1 MELSEGTMAAART
14 KRSEM
19 TDISAALR
27 TFASKGRP
35 TKEEQAQ
42 RRQLFQKVIQYLTI
56 GIDMSP
62 VFSDVIMNA
71 HTTDVATKK
80 MLYHYITH
88 YAQANADLAL
98 LTVNT
103 LQKDCREEDP
113 VIRGLAL
120 RSMASMRVPDLVEY
134 LVRAEPRA
142 ESRESA
148 STRAQRN
155 AEFDIILL
163 STLNLVETD
172 PSPTHSPISPQID
185 AIRLGLKDADPYP
198 RKTAALGVLK
208 VHDLAP
214 EALAETEILEE
225 VRRMLI
231 SDRDASVVANCLIVL
246 REIDGE
252 RALATKQNV
261 YGLINRIKD
270 FTQWSQVTIL
280 ETVALYKPADKS
292 ETFDVMNALEDRL
305 QSSNSAVVLG
315 TVKVFL
321 HATLDLPDVHQQVF
335 ERLKAPLFTLAN
347 AGAAETAYAV
357 WAHLHLLTMRAPP
370 LFAMDYKSFFCR
382 GSDAP
387 AVKKLKIE
395 MLTAVAD
402 DVNTYDIVS
411 ELCEYVT
418 DVDAV
423 IAREGVRAVGRIALD
438 GDQNVAGI
446 VDRLLQFIEYNQE
459 HITAETLVQVKD
471 LVRKHPRWI
480 DQCVVAVSG
489 IELET
494 IVEPEAKA
502 ALVYLY
508 GEFGQAMPEAPYMLE
523 PLLDE
528 FDEEESEEVRLELL
542 ASAMKLFFKRA
553 PEMRDMLGKA
563 LAAGTNDANQDVHD
577 RALMYARL
585 LHQDPEAASRVIAGY
600 KESVANFSDG
610 AGFADKFGEQIFDEF
625 NSLSV
630 LYRKPA
636 FLFTDDKPVEV
647 PRTPDV
653 IEAAGGGG
661 GGSAM
666 MGDSLI
672 DFGDEPVGAS
682 SSRSAIDDLL
692 GMPAGGGGGGGGG
705 GSGPGSSH
713 NLLDLLDV
721 PMDSASVPAAPPP
734 PLVLRPAPS
743 LDAATFQARWAALP
757 PAPGCVSGPRV
768 LTLGANAPAVLTA
781 PPPLMSHLATRGFA
795 TMASGGAPSTGL
807 KYYFYAQ
814 AADGA
819 GTFLVEAVVNPV
831 ARAANVVL
839 KTDAGDQRGAAAED
853 ILAEAMASFAA

>member
-1 MELSEGTMAAART
+1 
-14 KRSEM
+14 
-19 TDISAALR
+19 
-27 TFASKGRP
+27 
-35 TKEEQAQ
+35 
-42 RRQLFQKVIQYLTI
+42 
-56 GIDMSP
+56 
-62 VFSDVIMNA
+62 
-71 HTTDVATKK
+71 
-80 MLYHYITH
+80 
-88 YAQANADLAL
+88 
-98 LTVNT
+98 
-103 LQKDCREEDP
+103 
-113 VIRGLAL
+113 
-120 RSMASMRVPDLVEY
+120 
-134 LVRAEPRA
+134 
-142 ESRESA
+142 
-148 STRAQRN
+148 
-155 AEFDIILL
+155 
-163 STLNLVETD
+163 
-172 PSPTHSPISPQID
+172 
-185 AIRLGLKDADPYP
+185 
-198 RKTAALGVLK
+198 
-208 VHDLAP
+208 
-214 EALAETEILEE
+214 
-225 VRRMLI
+225 
-231 SDRDASVVANCLIVL
+231 
-246 REIDGE
+246 
-252 RALATKQNV
+252 
-261 YGLINRIKD
+261 
-270 FTQWSQVTIL
+270 
-280 ETVALYKPADKS
+280 
-292 ETFDVMNALEDRL
+292 
-305 QSSNSAVVLG
+305 
-315 TVKVFL
+315 
-321 HATLDLPDVHQQVF
+321 
-335 ERLKAPLFTLAN
+335 
-347 AGAAETAYAV
+347 
-357 WAHLHLLTMRAPP
+357 
-370 LFAMDYKSFFCR
+370 MDYKSFFCR

-585 LHQDPEAASRVIAGY
+585 LHKDPEAASRVIAGY

-682 SSRSAIDDLL
+682 SSRSAIDDFL

-721 PMDSASVPAAPPP
+721 PMDSASPPGESPPP
-734 PLVLRPAPS
+734 PALSLRPAPS
-743 LDAATFQARWAALP
+743 IDAASFQARWAALP
-757 PAPGCVSGPRV
+757 PAPGCAGGSRV
-768 LTLGANAPAVLTA
+768 LTLGANAAAVLTA
-781 PPPLMSHLATRGFA
+781 PPPLMAHLATRGFA
-795 TMASGGAPSTGL
+795 TMASGGAPPAI

-814 AADGA
+814 AEDGA
-819 GTFLVEAVVNPV
+819 GLFLVEAVVNPA
-831 ARAANVVL
+831 ARAARVVL
-839 KTDAGDQRGAAAED
+839 KTDAGAQRGAAAED

>member
-1 MELSEGTMAAART
+1 M
-14 KRSEM
+14 
-19 TDISAALR
+19 
-27 TFASKGRP
+27 
-35 TKEEQAQ
+35 
-42 RRQLFQKVIQYLTI
+42 
-56 GIDMSP
+56 
-62 VFSDVIMNA
+62 
-71 HTTDVATKK
+71 
-80 MLYHYITH
+80 
-88 YAQANADLAL
+88 
-98 LTVNT
+98 
-103 LQKDCREEDP
+103 
-113 VIRGLAL
+113 
-120 RSMASMRVPDLVEY
+120 
-134 LVRAEPRA
+134 
-142 ESRESA
+142 
-148 STRAQRN
+148 
-155 AEFDIILL
+155 
-163 STLNLVETD
+163 
-172 PSPTHSPISPQID
+172 
-185 AIRLGLKDADPYP
+185 
-198 RKTAALGVLK
+198 GVLK

-252 RALATKQNV
+252 GAVATKQNV

-270 FTQWSQVTIL
+270 FSQWSQVTIL
-280 ETVALYKPADKS
+280 ETVALYKPADKT

-321 HATLDLPDVHQQVF
+321 HATLSLPDVHQQVF

-357 WAHLHLLTMRAPP
+357 WAHLHLLVMRAPP

-411 ELCEYVT
+411 ELCEYVA
-418 DVDAV
+418 DVDTV
-423 IAREGVRAVGRIALD
+423 IAREGVKAVGRIALD
-438 GDQNVAGI
+438 GDQNVGGI
-446 VDRLLQFIEYNQE
+446 VDRLLQFVEYNQE

-471 LVRKHPRWI
+471 LVRKHPKWI

-489 IELET
+489 IEVET

-508 GEFGQAMPEAPYMLE
+508 GEFGAFMPEAPYMLE

-577 RALMYARL
+577 RALMYARM
-585 LHQDPEAASRVIAGY
+585 LHRDPEAASRVIAGY
-600 KESVANFSDG
+600 KEGVANFTDG
-610 AGFADKFGEQIFDEF
+610 AGFADKFATQIFDEF

-636 FLFTDDKPVEV
+636 FLFTDDKPVAV
-647 PRTPDV
+647 PRMPEV
-653 IEAAGGGG
+653 IEVAAGGGKG
-661 GGSAM
+661 ESAM

-672 DFGDEPVGAS
+672 DFSDEPVAAAS
-682 SSRSAIDDLL
+682 SSKSSPLDDLL
-692 GMPAGGGGGGGGG
+692 GTPGGGGAHGGGG

-721 PMDSASVPAAPPP
+721 PMDSATPANASTPQTRESLALHPS
-734 PLVLRPAPS
+734 PS
-743 LDAATFQARWAALP
+743 LDAASFQARWSALP
-757 PAPGCVSGPRV
+757 PAPGCAAGPRV
-768 LTLGANAPAVLTA
+768 LTLGANAASVLVA
-781 PPPLMSHLATRGFA
+781 PPPLISHLATRGFA
-795 TMASGGAPSTGL
+795 TMASGGAPPAI

-814 AADGA
+814 AADGS
-819 GTFLVEAVVNPV
+819 GLFLVEAVVNPA
-831 ARAANVVL
+831 ARSAHVVL
-839 KTDAGDQRGAAAED
+839 KTDAGAARGAAAEE
-853 ILAEAMASFAA
+853 ILAAAMSSFAA

>member
-1 MELSEGTMAAART
+1 
-14 KRSEM
+14 M

-62 VFSDVIMNA
+62 IFSDVIMNA

-142 ESRESA
+142 ESRERA

-155 AEFDIILL
+155 VEFDIIPL
-163 STLNLVETD
+163 STLNLVVTD
-172 PSPTHSPISPQID
+172 PSPTHSPISSQID
-185 AIRLGLKDADPYP
+185 AVRLGLKDADPY
-198 RKTAALGVLK
+198 
-208 VHDLAP
+208 LARLP
-214 EALAETEILEE
+214 PWACSRFTTSRLRHSGDRDPEE

-347 AGAAETAYAV
+347 AAAETAYAV
-357 WAHLHLLTMRAPP
+357 WAHLHLLTTRAPP

-446 VDRLLQFIEYNQE
+446 VDRLLQFIESTK

-502 ALVYLY
+502 ALVYIY
-508 GEFGQAMPEAPYMLE
+508 GEYGQAMPEAPYMLE

-528 FDEEESEEVRLELL
+528 FDEEESEEVRLELW
-542 ASAMKLFFKRA
+542 
-553 PEMRDMLGKA
+553 
-563 LAAGTNDANQDVHD
+563 
-577 RALMYARL
+577 RL
-585 LHQDPEAASRVIAGY
+585 R
-600 KESVANFSDG
+600 
-610 AGFADKFGEQIFDEF
+610 
-625 NSLSV
+625 
-630 LYRKPA
+630 
-636 FLFTDDKPVEV
+636 
-647 PRTPDV
+647 
-653 IEAAGGGG
+653 
-661 GGSAM
+661 
-666 MGDSLI
+666 
-672 DFGDEPVGAS
+672 
-682 SSRSAIDDLL
+682 
-692 GMPAGGGGGGGGG
+692 
-705 GSGPGSSH
+705 
-713 NLLDLLDV
+713 
-721 PMDSASVPAAPPP
+721 
-734 PLVLRPAPS
+734 
-743 LDAATFQARWAALP
+743 
-757 PAPGCVSGPRV
+757 
-768 LTLGANAPAVLTA
+768 
-781 PPPLMSHLATRGFA
+781 
-795 TMASGGAPSTGL
+795 
-807 KYYFYAQ
+807 
-814 AADGA
+814 
-819 GTFLVEAVVNPV
+819 
-831 ARAANVVL
+831 
-839 KTDAGDQRGAAAED
+839 
-853 ILAEAMASFAA
+853 

>member
-1 MELSEGTMAAART
+1 MA
-14 KRSEM
+14 
-19 TDISAALR
+19 
-27 TFASKGRP
+27 
-35 TKEEQAQ
+35 
-42 RRQLFQKVIQYLTI
+42 
-56 GIDMSP
+56 
-62 VFSDVIMNA
+62 
-71 HTTDVATKK
+71 
-80 MLYHYITH
+80 
-88 YAQANADLAL
+88 
-98 LTVNT
+98 
-103 LQKDCREEDP
+103 
-113 VIRGLAL
+113 
-120 RSMASMRVPDLVEY
+120 
-134 LVRAEPRA
+134 
-142 ESRESA
+142 
-148 STRAQRN
+148 
-155 AEFDIILL
+155 
-163 STLNLVETD
+163 
-172 PSPTHSPISPQID
+172 
-185 AIRLGLKDADPYP
+185 
-198 RKTAALGVLK
+198 
-208 VHDLAP
+208 
-214 EALAETEILEE
+214 
-225 VRRMLI
+225 
-231 SDRDASVVANCLIVL
+231 
-246 REIDGE
+246 
-252 RALATKQNV
+252 
-261 YGLINRIKD
+261 
-270 FTQWSQVTIL
+270 
-280 ETVALYKPADKS
+280 
-292 ETFDVMNALEDRL
+292 
-305 QSSNSAVVLG
+305 
-315 TVKVFL
+315 
-321 HATLDLPDVHQQVF
+321 
-335 ERLKAPLFTLAN
+335 
-347 AGAAETAYAV
+347 
-357 WAHLHLLTMRAPP
+357 
-370 LFAMDYKSFFCR
+370 AMDYKSFFCR

-502 ALVYLY
+502 ALVYIY
-508 GEFGQAMPEAPYMLE
+508 GEYGQAMPEAPYMLE

-585 LHQDPEAASRVIAGY
+585 LHKDPEAASRVIAGY

-653 IEAAGGGG
+653 IEAAGDGG

-692 GMPAGGGGGGGGG
+692 GTPAGGGGGGGGEGVGEADRGARTTSWTCWTSRWIRRARPPRRPRLLRRWRCVRLRRSTRLRFRLG
-705 GSGPGSSH
+705 GRLCPPRRVASRARASSPSARTRRRCSRRRRRSCRTWRRAGSRRW
-713 NLLDLLDV
+713 
-721 PMDSASVPAAPPP
+721 PAAA
-734 PLVLRPAPS
+734 LRPPS
-743 LDAATFQARWAALP
+743 STTFTRRRRM
-757 PAPGCVSGPRV
+757 GRV
-768 LTLGANAPAVLTA
+768 CFWWRL
-781 PPPLMSHLATRGFA
+781 S
-795 TMASGGAPSTGL
+795 
-807 KYYFYAQ
+807 
-814 AADGA
+814 
-819 GTFLVEAVVNPV
+819 
-831 ARAANVVL
+831 
-839 KTDAGDQRGAAAED
+839 
-853 ILAEAMASFAA
+853 

>member
-1 MELSEGTMAAART
+1 
-14 KRSEM
+14 M

-42 RRQLFQKVIQYLTI
+42 RRQLFQKVIQYLTV

-134 LVRAEPRA
+134 L
-142 ESRESA
+142 
-148 STRAQRN
+148 
-155 AEFDIILL
+155 
-163 STLNLVETD
+163 
-172 PSPTHSPISPQID
+172 ID

-198 RKTAALGVLK
+198 RKTAAMGVLK

-252 RALATKQNV
+252 GAVATKQNV

-270 FTQWSQVTIL
+270 FSQWSQVTIL
-280 ETVALYKPADKS
+280 ETVALYKPADKT

-321 HATLDLPDVHQQVF
+321 HATLSLPDVHQQVF

-357 WAHLHLLTMRAPP
+357 WAHLHLLVMRAPP

-418 DVDAV
+418 DVDTV
-423 IAREGVRAVGRIALD
+423 IAREGVKAVGRIALD
-438 GDQNVAGI
+438 GDQNVGGI
-446 VDRLLQFIEYNQE
+446 VDRLLQFVEYNQE

-471 LVRKHPRWI
+471 LVRKHPKWI

-489 IELET
+489 IEVET

-508 GEFGQAMPEAPYMLE
+508 GEFGAFMPEAPYMLE

-577 RALMYARL
+577 RALMYARML
-585 LHQDPEAASRVIAGY
+585 RRDPEAASRVIAGY
-600 KESVANFSDG
+600 KEGVANFTDG
-610 AGFADKFGEQIFDEF
+610 AGFADKFATQIFDEF

-636 FLFTDDKPVEV
+636 FLFTDDKPAAV
-647 PRTPDV
+647 PRTPEV
-653 IEAAGGGG
+653 IEVAAGGGNG
-661 GGSAM
+661 ESAM

-672 DFGDEPVGAS
+672 DFSDEPVVAAS
-682 SSRSAIDDLL
+682 TSKSSPLDDLL
-692 GMPAGGGGGGGGG
+692 GTPGGGGGAHGDGG

-721 PMDSASVPAAPPP
+721 PMDSATPANASTPQTRE
-734 PLVLRPAPS
+734 PLALHPSPS
-743 LDAATFQARWAALP
+743 LDAASFQARWSALP
-757 PAPGCVSGPRV
+757 PAPGCTAGPRV
-768 LTLGANAPAVLTA
+768 LTLGANAASVLVA
-781 PPPLMSHLATRGFA
+781 PPPLISHLATRGFA
-795 TMASGGAPSTGL
+795 TMASGGAPPAI

-814 AADGA
+814 AADGS
-819 GTFLVEAVVNPV
+819 GLFLVEAVVNPA
-831 ARAANVVL
+831 ARSAHVVL
-839 KTDAGDQRGAAAED
+839 KTDAGAARGAAAEE
-853 ILAEAMASFAA
+853 ILAAAMSSFAA

>member
-1 MELSEGTMAAART
+1 
-14 KRSEM
+14 M

-120 RSMASMRVPDLVEY
+120 RSMASMQVPDLVEY
-134 LVRAEPRA
+134 L
-142 ESRESA
+142 
-148 STRAQRN
+148 
-155 AEFDIILL
+155 
-163 STLNLVETD
+163 
-172 PSPTHSPISPQID
+172 ID

-705 GSGPGSSH
+705 GGSGPGSSH

-721 PMDSASVPAAPPP
+721 PMDSASIPAAPPP

-795 TMASGGAPSTGL
+795 TIASGGAPSTGF